1 MEGRT
6 VVDFGGVRLGR
17 ARADGTVLDD
27 AGVRIGRVRD
37 GGEVVD
43 HAGVHIGRVG
53 APPEAP
59 PAAA

>member
-1 MEGRT
+1 M
-6 VVDFGGVRLGR
+6 VDFGGVRLGR
-17 ARADGTVLDD
+17 ACADGAVLDD
-27 AGVRIGRVRD
+27 ADVHIGRVRD

-59 PAAA
+59 QAAA